1 MSLKQQILIPET
13 KKRIIAIA
21 QDHGAYNVR
30 IFGSVARG
38 EDNPDSDLDLL
49 VDIELGRSLLDRI
62 ALKQELEDFLGCQ
75 VDVVKSQNL
84 PTLIREKVL
93 SEAIWL

>member
-1 MSLKQQILIPET
+1 MSLKQQIMIPET